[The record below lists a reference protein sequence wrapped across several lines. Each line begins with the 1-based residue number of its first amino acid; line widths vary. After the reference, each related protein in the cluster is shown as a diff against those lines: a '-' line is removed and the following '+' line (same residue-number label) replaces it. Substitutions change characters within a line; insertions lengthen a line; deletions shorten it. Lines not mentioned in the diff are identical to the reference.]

1 MTANSGSPNQSYL
14 DRETAAY
21 IALAQAIVAAL
32 SMFVFSFSTE
42 QGGLIVAVA
51 NAVLGLIL
59 ALRVRPIAP
68 AAFTAVVQAALA
80 LLVGFGLNLT
90 TDQQG
95 VLLTLTSLV
104 ITFVL
109 VRPQVSP
116 VGSVATTNAPT
127 IS

>member
-1 MTANSGSPNQSYL
+1 MTAPTNTSRDLLFG
-14 DRETAAY
+14 REPAAY
-21 IALAQAIVAAL
+21 IAIVQAVVAFVA
-32 SMFVFSFSTE
+32 MFVFSFTTE
-42 QGGLIVAVA
+42 QGALIVAVA

-59 ALRVRPIAP
+59 AFRVRPIAP

-116 VGSVATTNAPT
+116 VGSVATTNAAP

>member
-1 MTANSGSPNQSYL
+1 MTTTTTTSRDLLFG
-14 DRETAAY
+14 REPAAY

-32 SMFVFSFSTE
+32 SMFVFNFSTE
-42 QGGLIVAVA
+42 QGGLIIAVA

-59 ALRVRPIAP
+59 AVRVRPVAP
-68 AAFTAVVQAALA
+68 AAFTAVVQTVLA
-80 LLVGFGLNLT
+80 LGVGFGLNLT

-95 VLLTLTSLV
+95 VLLTLTGLV

-116 VGSVATTNAPT
+116 VGSVATTNAA
-127 IS
+127 SVS